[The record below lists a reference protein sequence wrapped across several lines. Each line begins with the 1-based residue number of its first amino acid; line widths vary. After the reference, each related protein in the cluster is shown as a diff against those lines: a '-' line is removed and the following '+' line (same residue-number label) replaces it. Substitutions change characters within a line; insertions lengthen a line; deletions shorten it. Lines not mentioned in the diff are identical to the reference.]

1 MESTWIHHCL
11 LLTLCKLYRSY
22 HAAARIT
29 QTLVSETPNP
39 SGPAPKRQTTT
50 TTTHQNSATTSKVDP
65 STPTD
70 VIYVEGRNAK
80 QFKTLLEETGALDK
94 RYRMTK
100 QDDGRIALPV
110 KHGWEQQLDGDEMTS
125 MVLGKGQIVMPL
137 STSQFARKTMQP
149 FH

>member
-29 QTLVSETPNP
+29 QTLVSETPSP
-39 SGPAPKRQTTT
+39 SAPAPKRQATT

-70 VIYVEGRNAK
+70 VIYVEDRNAK
-80 QFKTLLEETGALDK
+80 QFKTLLEETRALDK

-100 QDDGRIALPV
+100 QDDGRIALSV
-110 KHGWEQQLDGDEMTS
+110 NHGREQQLDGESIS
-125 MVLGKGQIVMPL
+125 MVLGKGQIIMPL